1 VRVLGGWGQ
10 LVDPWCLDLAKA
22 VRRTDGNPES
32 AGDELGEQSRAEV
45 GQEGALPHRPH
56 RKQALLGEL
65 VGGEVQAPRWSAPH
79 KCRSKALHTARHDT
93 AQISKRHIAHARG
106 REHQAVLPLSISL
119 GVGGGIYRGRA
130 PAGLQCG
137 GCGVERPAGR
147 PGHRPEAWP

>member
-1 VRVLGGWGQ
+1 MRVLGGWGQ

-93 AQISKRHIAHARG
+93 AQGSKRHTSHTHAD
-106 REHQAVLPLSISL
+106 VST
-119 GVGGGIYRGRA
+119 
-130 PAGLQCG
+130 
-137 GCGVERPAGR
+137 RPCF
-147 PGHRPEAWP
+147 HCLYL